1 MSTLFLQ
8 RLYQIAL
15 SCIVQNSKLKLNLYC
30 FDVFKDSIHVTLAV
44 KTPIQYLMI
53 MLIWTLLHML
63 LLTYNLIDARVALMQ
78 F

>member
-1 MSTLFLQ
+1 MSILLLQ

-15 SCIVQNSKLKLNLYC
+15 SCIVQNSLKLNLCCY
-30 FDVFKDSIHVTLAV
+30 DVFKDSIHVTLAV

-53 MLIWTLLHML
+53 MLIWTLHML
-63 LLTYNLIDARVALMQ
+63 LLTFDLIDARLALVKY